1 MNTYSAVS
9 SVIQKVGEL
18 KKKDDTIRNDI
29 NRIILN
35 VNKCQIETWPH
46 FYDDLN
52 SKFKEEDQIDHGEG
66 GSDSGNEG
74 FNDWGG
80 FTTWC

>member
-1 MNTYSAVS
+1 MLT
-9 SVIQKVGEL
+9 SVKSRLDPI
-18 KKKDDTIRNDI
+18 
-29 NRIILN
+29 
-35 VNKCQIETWPH
+35 